1 MQPAGPMLRP
11 RQPMLVPPPLR
22 GHPTPVQLGTLSPP
36 ANNDLAHLGE
46 AIGNGLQMMA
56 QMFSRMERDNKRQM
70 VQMAYRLGQL
80 QQGPLQDFDDGEE
93 TEEEEGHEPGV
104 AAEETGVA
112 AEEIHD
118 SVSKP
123 EAADA
128 NKKNTHEAEDKRS
141 KEEGVNI

>member
-1 MQPAGPMLRP
+1 
-11 RQPMLVPPPLR
+11 MLVPPPKR
-22 GHPTPVQLGTLSPP
+22 PSPVQLGTLSPP

-118 SVSKP
+118 SVSEP

-128 NKKNTHEAEDKRS
+128 KKPKRMRQKTKDPKK
-141 KEEGVNI
+141 KE